1 VGVDV
6 GILAVVLAVCSG
18 VFKRA
23 VLLCTVDRKYHK
35 MLTG

>member
-1 VGVDV
+1 VDV
-6 GILAVVLAVCSG
+6 GILAVVLA